1 MQFNQQ
7 VMVHGIKESQGNF
20 EGRAFSSTTFHVEAD
35 LKANG
40 AGRSVG
46 RVTTPM
52 KCGDAAEFEKW
63 AHLPATAFPVKCDA
77 IFEMQANGKG
87 GTDLI
92 MASIKPCAPDRGM
105 KAA

>member
-1 MQFNQQ
+1 MQFSQQ
-7 VMVHGIKESQGNF
+7 VMVHGIKESAGTV

-40 AGRSVG
+40 AGRSLG

-63 AHLPATAFPVKCDA
+63 AKIPNLAFPVKCDA
-77 IFEMQANGKG
+77 EFEIMADGKG
-87 GTDLI
+87 GSQLMLT
-92 MASIKPCAPDRGM
+92 SIKPAAAERVS